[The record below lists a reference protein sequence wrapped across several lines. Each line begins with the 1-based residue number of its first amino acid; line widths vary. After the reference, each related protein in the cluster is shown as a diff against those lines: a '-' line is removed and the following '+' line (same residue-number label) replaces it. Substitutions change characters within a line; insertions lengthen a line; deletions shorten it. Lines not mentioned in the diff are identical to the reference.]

1 MKCWGCHCSQS
12 FGRCGGG
19 DPTEWCEEYPGG
31 GCDGGSVGD
40 LNLMENFNA
49 LSRADFQ
56 ALMEASTTKF
66 WGKWSPKG
74 LVLEEVGILKEAGL
88 QKGDILTGIDELQR
102 QQYASFKDSSH
113 YILKWMF
120 ESADLTITF
129 LRNGA
134 ALVGEMKNPKG

>member
-1 MKCWGCHCSQS
+1 
-12 FGRCGGG
+12 
-19 DPTEWCEEYPGG
+19 
-31 GCDGGSVGD
+31 
-40 LNLMENFNA
+40 
-49 LSRADFQ
+49 
-56 ALMEASTTKF
+56 
-66 WGKWSPKG
+66 
-74 LVLEEVGILKEAGL
+74 LKEFGQSLGNRARGVF
-88 QKGDILTGIDELQR
+88 KHELQR